1 MSHCLLVNLCKKQLV
16 TRGNIPSWLPE
27 AVQYEVTM
35 GSEAYGVSSNT
46 SDIDVYGFAIPDKHE
61 IFPHLRGEIDGFGT
75 QKNRFEVWQMHRI
88 EDKEA
93 RGGEGC
99 VYDCQ
104 YYSIVK
110 YMDLVMRNNPN
121 MVDSLFV
128 PQRCIRFATP
138 VGQRIRDSRKLFLH
152 KGSWHTYRGYA
163 FSQLSKIFN
172 KEYKNSPKRR
182 ADIEKHGY
190 STKEAYHTV
199 RLMLEAQQILEEGD
213 VDLERN
219 REVLKTIRAGSWSA
233 DEVKKYFTDKEH
245 QLEKTYTESTLR
257 HHPDE
262 AAIKAL
268 LLDCLEQHFGSLS
281 EAVVREDSVVRAMRQ
296 IDDIV
301 QGLRTSGAI

>member
-1 MSHCLLVNLCKKQLV
+1 MSHCMLINLCKKQLV
-16 TRGNIPSWLPE
+16 SRGNVPAWLPE
-27 AVQYEVTM
+27 AVQYEATM

-46 SDIDVYGFAIPDKHE
+46 SDIDLYGFAIPDKQDL
-61 IFPHLRGEIDGFGT
+61 FPHLRGEIDGFGT
-75 QKNRFEVWQMHRI
+75 QKARFEVWQMHHI

-93 RGGEGC
+93 RGGAGG

-110 YMDLVMRNNPN
+110 YLDLVMHNNPN
-121 MVDSLFV
+121 MLDSLFV

-152 KGSWHTYRGYA
+152 KGSWHTFRGYA
-163 FSQLSKIFN
+163 FSQLNKMFT

-199 RLMLEAQQILEEGD
+199 RLMLEAEQILLEGD
-213 VDLERN
+213 LDLERN
-219 REVLKTIRAGSWSA
+219 RELLKTIRAGSWTA
-233 DEVKKYFTDKEH
+233 DEVKQYFTDKER
-245 QLEKTYTESTLR
+245 QLEQAYADSKLR
-257 HHPDE
+257 HSPDE

-268 LLDCLEQHFGSLS
+268 LLDCLEQHFGSLTT
-281 EAVVREDSVVRAMRQ
+281 AVVREDAVIRAMKQ
-296 IDDIV
+296 IEDIV
-301 QGLRTSGAI
+301 QGLRNGGAI